1 MRNFICTIT
10 IWLIFL
16 PLLHSQSNSMQGDTI
31 QCLCHVDRIR
41 MFKSHVV
48 IDVHNEKKWR
58 YSIFSVKR
66 NRYDRQKNCVR
77 IKKHKEYL
85 LTFVLYSKVCYIG
98 DPRTMIVRIGDE
110 RFIYKEDFR
119 SGELVIAIDLDGK
132 YYSCD

>member
-1 MRNFICTIT
+1 MRNIICTIT
-10 IWLIFL
+10 ILLFFL
-16 PLLHSQSNSMQGDTI
+16 PLLHAQSYRGQDDTI
-31 QCLCHVDRIR
+31 HCLCHVDRIR
-41 MFKSHVV
+41 MYKSHVI
-48 IDVHNEKKWR
+48 IDVHNEKKMR

-66 NRYDRQKNCVR
+66 NQDDRHKNCVK

-85 LTFVLYSKVCYIG
+85 LTFVLYSKKIYIG